1 MMKAKYFLSWP
12 GTHLKE
18 IGVCAGIGFAALFA
32 HFFWQPTVE
41 PLMPAELTMASPVR
55 AVSPGMTQ
63 QESLDFIFRP
73 LFLTSRRPAEPR
85 APEMVAVPEPNQQS
99 VDRRLL
105 EGYQLL
111 GVFSSGDRGGVILL
125 DQAKERVRLYTGD
138 SIGGWVLQSTSLRSA
153 SFSNAAGA
161 TASLELAMASSLP
174 MPRSVAVSPDRE
186 SATGVNTAGNREG
199 EGENSSPPA
208 YDGPITFE
216 SIATRQKQEMEA
228 QAKDRNP

>member
-1 MMKAKYFLSWP
+1 MMKAKYFLNWP

-18 IGVCAGIGFAALFA
+18 IGVCAGIGLAALFA

-41 PLMPAELTMASPVR
+41 PLMPAELAMASPVG

-63 QESLDFIFRP
+63 QESLDFVFRP
-73 LFLTSRRPAEPR
+73 LFLMSRRPAEPR
-85 APEMVAVPEPNQQS
+85 APEVVAVPEPDQQS

-125 DQAKERVRLYTGD
+125 DPAQERVRLYIGD
-138 SIGGWVLQSTSLRSA
+138 SIGGWVLQSTDLRSA
-153 SFSNAAGA
+153 HFVDAAGGR
-161 TASLELAMASSLP
+161 ASLELAMASSLP
-174 MPRSVAVSPDRE
+174 MPQSVAVSPRRE
-186 SATGVNTAGNREG
+186 PATSVNTAGKG
-199 EGENSSPPA
+199 EGDNPSPSA
-208 YDGPITFE
+208 YDGPVTFE
-216 SIATRQKQEMEA
+216 SIARRQKQEMEA